1 MKKKPV
7 MSVAIVA
14 LILISRPIFISVEL
28 SLLLV

>member
-14 LILISRPIFISVEL
+14 LILISQPIFISVEL